1 MVALLAMNRAEEVQ
15 LYHRSREVRLIRG
28 GNPASLATT
37 AATATDQ
44 DDDLVLSVGK
54 APLATHPPT
63 HPPPH
68 TTVNIKHE
76 VSHRRMP
83 RYGEA
88 HHKRVPTPMKKRRPR
103 RRSSSPGGESGGG
116 SREGITEDGGSD
128 DEEGDPLQPGAQ
140 GATPPPPPPPGV
152 PDPYYPIYLP
162 IDQAFKAKYVFHQR
176 RGKSFQEKVYVFL
189 EHPVG
194 WVCFVYH
201 FSVFMVVL
209 VCLIFSV
216 LSTIDAYSSFANETL
231 FWMEICLV
239 VFFGVEY
246 CVRLW
251 SAGCRSKYMGCCGRF
266 RFVRKPIC
274 IIDLIVVV
282 ASLVVL
288 SVGSNGQVF
297 ATSAIRGIRFLQI
310 LRMLHVDRQGGTW
323 RLLGSVVFIHRQE
336 LITTLYI
343 GFLGLIFCSYFVY
356 LAEKD
361 AVGPDGK
368 TGDFAS
374 YADALWWGVI
384 TVTTI
389 GYGDAV
395 PQTWLG
401 KIVASCFSV
410 FAISFFA
417 LPAGILGSGFAL
429 KVQQKQR
436 QKHFNRQ
443 IPAAA
448 MLIQC
453 LWRCFAADK
462 SFNSQ
467 ATWNI
472 YLKDPSST
480 KDSAP
485 TKSLMLQVAKKASV
499 LKRRKSRNK
508 MEPPSTTQSTITSV
522 GGGASLNA
530 LAPSAAANA
539 NRRES
544 EGDVVFYIEEPKAGT
559 PNRVRREGGNRG
571 FTSQTSSVTEVAS
584 DEMDLEIEPERVTML
599 TDVHKNAIRAIR
611 KIKYFVARRK
621 FQQARKPYDVRDVI
635 EQYSQGHLNMMVR
648 IKELQRRLDQTL
660 GKPGSYL
667 AGIDRSGNLKPMT
680 IGARLYRVEQQL
692 SVMDKKLDHLVYIL
706 NSQSHSHKHP
716 AVEEQV

>member
-1 MVALLAMNRAEEVQ
+1 MLSWTVTLVMNRAEEVQ
-15 LYHRSREVRLIRG
+15 LFRKSREVQVLRR
-28 GNPASLATT
+28 S
-37 AATATDQ
+37 Q
-44 DDDLVLSVGK
+44 DDLVLSVLK
-54 APLATHPPT
+54 APLGHSPPATGQT
-63 HPPPH
+63 NVGVA
-68 TTVNIKHE
+68 TTSEDDDHNDAD
-76 VSHRRMP
+76 VSEKARLQNDSRVSIVSQRRMP

-88 HHKRVPTPMKKRRPR
+88 HHKRVPTPMKKRRNQR
-103 RRSSSPGGESGGG
+103 RYERTAP
-116 SREGITEDGGSD
+116 
-128 DEEGDPLQPGAQ
+128 
-140 GATPPPPPPPGV
+140 ATPNSEAEDAEEEPAQPAPPAGV

-162 IDQAFKAKYVFHQR
+162 IDQAFKAKYIFHQR
-176 RGKSFQEKVYVFL
+176 RGKTFQERVYVFL

-216 LSTIDAYSSFANETL
+216 LSTIEAYSNFANETL

-246 CVRLW
+246 IIRLW
-251 SAGCRSKYMGCCGRF
+251 SAGCRSKYMGCCGRL
-266 RFVRKPIC
+266 RFIRKPIC

-282 ASLVVL
+282 ASIVVL

-343 GFLGLIFCSYFVY
+343 GFLGLIFSSYFVY

-361 AVGPDGK
+361 ALGPDGK

-395 PQTWLG
+395 PQTWMG

-453 LWRCFAADK
+453 LWRCYAADK

-472 YLKDPSST
+472 YIKEPNTTKENSST
-480 KDSAP
+480 GR
-485 TKSLMLQVAKKASV
+485 SLMLQVAKKASV

-508 MEPPSTTQSTITSV
+508 MEPPQSQVQSQPEC
-522 GGGASLNA
+522 N
-530 LAPSAAANA
+530 
-539 NRRES
+539 NRRDS

-559 PNRVRREGGNRG
+559 PNRVRREGSTATAGGRG
-571 FTSQTSSVTEVAS
+571 FTSQTSSITEVAS
-584 DEMDLEIEPERVTML
+584 DEMDIEIEPERVTSL
-599 TDVHKNAIRAIR
+599 TEVHKNAIRAIR

-667 AGIDRSGNLKPMT
+667 AGIDRSGNVKPMT

-692 SVMDKKLDHLVYIL
+692 SIMDKKLDQLMYIANAQTHHRL
-706 NSQSHSHKHP
+706 STP
-716 AVEEQV
+716 AMEEQLI